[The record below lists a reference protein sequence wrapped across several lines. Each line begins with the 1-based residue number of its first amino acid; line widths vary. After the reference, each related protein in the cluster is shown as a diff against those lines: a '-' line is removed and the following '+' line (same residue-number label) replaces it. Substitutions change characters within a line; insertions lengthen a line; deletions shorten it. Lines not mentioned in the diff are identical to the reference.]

1 MAGQGVV
8 QYGMQP
14 GMDGTRWEAMAEAT
28 GTDERDLVAAA
39 RRGDREAAGRLLAAH
54 HRVVL
59 RVCCFL
65 LGPWG
70 DVEGAAQEVLLKALR
85 GLGSYRGTGSFRGW
99 LAAIATHLCRD
110 RLRRTRLVPFSSLD
124 EASGAGEDL
133 RGAPAAPG
141 ANPELQAM
149 ARQAAG
155 LVTREVAALPE
166 RQREAFTL
174 RFFGEL
180 ELAEIAVAMGV
191 DEGTVKTH
199 LHRAVHRVRR
209 AVEEARP

>member
-1 MAGQGVV
+1 MG
-8 QYGMQP
+8 
-14 GMDGTRWEAMAEAT
+14 GTRWEAMA
-28 GTDERDLVAAA
+28 RDADMGETELVAAA
-39 RRGDREAAGRLLAAH
+39 RRGDREAAGRLLAVH
-54 HRVVL
+54 HRAVL
-59 RVCCFL
+59 GVCRFL
-65 LGPWG
+65 LGPRG

-85 GLGSYRGTGSFRGW
+85 GLASYRGSGSFRGW

-110 RLRRTRLVPFSSLD
+110 RLRRARLVPFSSLD
-124 EASGAGEDL
+124 EANGSKEDW
-133 RGAPAAPG
+133 RGAPAASG

-155 LVTREVAALPE
+155 LVTREVASLPE

-180 ELAEIAVAMGV
+180 ELAEIAAAMGV